1 MYWRCSGSVLNRV
14 SIEKKIVLR
23 SLFPGAIPNRV
34 FIEKNRDVLRSLFP
48 DLYFPV
54 QYPTGNWLKKLW
66 RSSIFISRCNTQCN
80 TQPGIYWKEI
90 VTFFDLYFPIFVS
103 RCNTQ
108 PGFYSKED
116 RDVLR
121 PLFPGSVLNR
131 EFFKKKIVT
140 FFDHYFG
147 RAELLFS

>member
-1 MYWRCSGSVLNRV
+1 
-14 SIEKKIVLR
+14 
-23 SLFPGAIPNRV
+23 
-34 FIEKNRDVLRSLFP
+34 
-48 DLYFPV
+48 
-54 QYPTGNWLKKLW
+54 
-66 RSSIFISRCNTQCN
+66 
-80 TQPGIYWKEI
+80 